1 MLQAHYKCFANQNV
15 CLDPAPKTMRDHFIL
30 LDDKGENYS
39 HITLDFHLRIKYG
52 RDLMEL

>member
-30 LDDKGENYS
+30 LDDKVKGGKLLAHHFGFPSENK
-39 HITLDFHLRIKYG
+39 IRP
-52 RDLMEL
+52 